1 MKQYAAERVIL
12 YSYFHHHW
20 HTTEDS
26 AKTLFERSEAV
37 VKQILKKTLNITG
50 TVLVI
55 LVVLFALLLVGAR
68 IFGIRAFT
76 VLSGSMEPEYPVGS
90 LIYVK
95 ETEPERIREGDVITF
110 VLNED
115 LVVATHRVI
124 SVDTENQ
131 RFYTKGDANAAADGA
146 PVHYK
151 NLIGKPVF
159 TIPYLGYAAN
169 FIQKPPGLYVAVAV
183 AVVSLILAFF
193 PAGKKKE
200 KNMDING
207 REPS

>member
-1 MKQYAAERVIL
+1 M
-12 YSYFHHHW
+12 
-20 HTTEDS
+20 
-26 AKTLFERSEAV
+26 
-37 VKQILKKTLNITG
+37 KQILKKTLNITG

-68 IFGIRAFT
+68 IIGIRAFT

-207 REPS
+207 RGPS

>member
-1 MKQYAAERVIL
+1 M
-12 YSYFHHHW
+12 
-20 HTTEDS
+20 
-26 AKTLFERSEAV
+26 
-37 VKQILKKTLNITG
+37 KQILKKTLNTAG

-55 LVVLFALLLVGAR
+55 PVVLFALLLVGAR
-68 IFGIRAFT
+68 IFGLQAFT

-95 ETEPERIREGDVITF
+95 KTAPESIRVGDVITF

-115 LVVATHRVI
+115 LAVATHRVI
-124 SVDTENQ
+124 SVDAENQ
-131 RFYTKGDANAAADGA
+131 CFYTKGDANAAADGA

-159 TIPYLGYAAN
+159 TIPYIGYAAN

-183 AVVSLILAFF
+183 AAVSLILAFF
-193 PAGKKKE
+193 PTEKKNKKE
-200 KNMDING
+200 MEMNG
-207 REPS
+207 NKAS